1 MLLEHGLPLSEET
14 CFWLFHIASTFAQ
27 EIKTNNN
34 ESISNML
41 VVNFFKFKSLLGHIS
56 SGVLIEM
63 RERWQSLK
71 RYYLTFKFWDFK
83 TSFSRSNDIKE
94 MRVVQ
99 FYA

>member
-41 VVNFFKFKSLLGHIS
+41 VGNFFKLKSLLGHIS
-56 SGVLIEM
+56 SGVIIEM
-63 RERWQSLK
+63 R
-71 RYYLTFKFWDFK
+71 
-83 TSFSRSNDIKE
+83 
-94 MRVVQ
+94 
-99 FYA
+99 